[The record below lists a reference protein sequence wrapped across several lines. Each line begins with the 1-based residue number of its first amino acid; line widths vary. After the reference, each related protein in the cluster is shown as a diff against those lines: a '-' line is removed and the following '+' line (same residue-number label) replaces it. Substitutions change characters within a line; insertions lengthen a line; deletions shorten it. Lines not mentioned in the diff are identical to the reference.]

1 MSSTSYQ
8 PTSWMLEAFGA
19 DSADVATA
27 LARAATAA
35 QAAGHDAKTG
45 SRLRTNEAYGAATWI
60 SLAHHVAA
68 ELEDLGADVVR
79 PVGCRYRVGAIN
91 TTLVLATKL
100 ASSSNGI
107 DDMKI
112 PSAVRRRILRL
123 SPVEVDTPFNFGDF
137 DFVDP
142 EGHVVGDSEFGTAS
156 RAVLVVME
164 GSDRSGVERIYIGDV
179 RVDENGSVLWLHREQ
194 LPTAVAGEFDA
205 GLVSL
210 DLEQSQGSF
219 AAGDAPRAPL
229 ELVTDEAG
237 HTGTD
242 GTSDSAS

>member
-1 MSSTSYQ
+1 M
-8 PTSWMLEAFGA
+8 
-19 DSADVATA
+19 
-27 LARAATAA
+27 
-35 QAAGHDAKTG
+35 
-45 SRLRTNEAYGAATWI
+45 
-60 SLAHHVAA
+60 
-68 ELEDLGADVVR
+68 
-79 PVGCRYRVGAIN
+79 
-91 TTLVLATKL
+91 
-100 ASSSNGI
+100 

-123 SPVEVDTPFNFGDF
+123 SPVEVDTPLNFGDF

-164 GSDRSGVERIYIGDV
+164 GSDRSGVERIYIGDG
-179 RVDENGSVLWLHREQ
+179 RVDEKGAVLWLHREQ

-205 GLVSL
+205 GLGSL
-210 DLEQSQGSF
+210 DLEQSEGSF
-219 AAGDAPRAPL
+219 AAGDSPRAPL